1 MSVGALYRN
10 AVIFKVS
17 SFASSN
23 NMIGQNVDKCMSELD
38 RASCTVAATW
48 PIRNVSMV
56 FGIWYFSMVFLQH
69 QQKNRQERSFSIPR
83 GQFVACFIGCRA
95 KKQWIK
101 FDKKCKSF
109 KQTPPFY
116 VFQSIF
122 ATSAKKQ
129 QERLFNIPR
138 RQFVA
143 CFVVCRA
150 KSNG

>member
-56 FGIWYFSMVFLQH
+56 FGIWYFGIWYLEYGIFPWYFCNISK
-69 QQKNRQERSFSIPR
+69 KNRQERSFSIPR
-83 GQFVACFIGCRA
+83 RQFVACFIGCRA
-95 KKQWIK
+95 KKTM
-101 FDKKCKSF
+101 DK
-109 KQTPPFY
+109 
-116 VFQSIF
+116 V
-122 ATSAKKQ
+122 
-129 QERLFNIPR
+129 R
-138 RQFVA
+138 
-143 CFVVCRA
+143 
-150 KSNG
+150 

>member
-1 MSVGALYRN
+1 MCHSILGYGYCAY
-10 AVIFKVS
+10 AQMCMHCS
-17 SFASSN
+17 STFN
-23 NMIGQNVDKCMSELD
+23 IQC
-38 RASCTVAATW
+38 
-48 PIRNVSMV
+48 NVSMV